1 MSTTRLPDKSGF
13 RSGYVLLVV
22 VGALTFIVLLVV
34 SLAAL
39 ARVESQMAWAAQQQ
53 AIARHHARLA
63 LDLALGQL
71 QMYAGPDRRVSATA
85 EGTGASVDRRYTG
98 IWDTESASEVSPLV
112 WLVSGGG
119 APGEP
124 RDRGRLVELVGRGTS
139 AEARAVEVEKQPILR
154 PGPEAGLAGHFAY
167 WVGDEGVRATV
178 GQPPKTPPET
188 WLALEAKPEEWEPRA
203 PENAAGLSRVLV
215 PGQLGWLRRPDG
227 NEVGPDSV
235 RAHFDAWTVRSMA
248 VLADTAAGG
257 LRQDLSQRPELL
269 GKAFAGWSDYAGT
282 MEPAVGGIRRSYRMS
297 APTEDSGW
305 SHGIHP
311 VLSHCLLSFNVRT
324 EPPSL
329 GADDGSRALA
339 AVQVR
344 ARWSVSLW
352 NPYSSALAPEKL
364 RLEVDGLGESIAL
377 IDESTGTTPLVFSLE
392 DALGSP
398 LTIELP
404 WAAETAGVRWLPG
417 RVHGWVSEENKAP
430 SSIKYASLF
439 NTRDLGDARQGVWRR
454 VSDAKIDGDDVCRLR
469 CGRPQTLRLRLYA
482 DRPDGAVLLATF
494 ESPEFSAFSTDPR
507 PLFQKEYQF
516 SYVFRLRESI
526 DGGWLDTPER
536 DPRSAFLGGPA
547 FVCVPNG
554 PDPSLYAGYSTVS
567 ASDRL
572 LDRVHG
578 ATGCS
583 YNVDVPV
590 FELPRSP
597 LLSMG
602 QLQHLGASG
611 LRPFAVGN
619 AWGGEA
625 ANGVF
630 DRFFFSGLSGE
641 AAAGWAP
648 ELALPAPHLT
658 LLRRTPSG
666 AAVTRADIFPVA
678 GAPAGWA
685 ARHLL
690 QAGAFN
696 LNSVSAAAWVAVLRG
711 TRLTAMRSF
720 VYLDVDA
727 ASGTADDADVE
738 TLALADALLCRF
750 PQSAAETYKADE
762 PTPLSTYAATPR
774 VPPLAPDT
782 ISQAQ
787 TQLFRR
793 GVRPL
798 NALETGR
805 LAEAIVARVREKQAA
820 TGPFRSLAD
829 FLAGRPSWAG
839 RNALEQAIADA
850 RLNEAVGEF
859 SSQWITSADV
869 MTALAPVLS
878 ARSDT
883 FRIRAYGDCVNP
895 ATGAVTGRAWCEAW
909 VQRLP
914 EPVDAVDAAQPTLTE
929 YAAPP
934 GRLGRRF
941 RILHYR
947 WLNESDI

>member
-1 MSTTRLPDKSGF
+1 MNATCPKRRRGL

-39 ARVESQMAWAAQQQ
+39 VRVESQMAWAAQQQ
-53 AIARHHARLA
+53 AIARHHARFA
-63 LDLALGQL
+63 LDMAVGQL
-71 QMYAGPDRRVSATA
+71 QTHAGPDRRVSATA
-85 EGTGASVDRRYTG
+85 EGMGASADRRYTG
-98 IWDTESASEVSPLV
+98 IWDTESVTEVSPRV

-119 APGEP
+119 APGAP
-124 RDRGRLVELVGRGTS
+124 RERGRLVELVGRTTAG
-139 AEARAVEVEKQPILR
+139 EARAVEVEKLPIPV
-154 PGPEAGLAGHFAY
+154 PGGGGTPAGHFAY

-178 GQPPKTPPET
+178 RQAPKPPPET
-188 WLALEAKPEEWEPRA
+188 WLVLEAKPEGFEPRA

-215 PGQLGWLRRPDG
+215 PGQLGWLRRADG
-227 NEVGPDSV
+227 TAVGTEAV
-235 RAHFDAWTVRSMA
+235 RAHFDSWTVQSMA
-248 VLADTAAGG
+248 VLANTATGG
-257 LRQDLSQRPELL
+257 LRQDLSQQPQLL
-269 GKAFAGWSDYAGT
+269 GDAFALWADPAGT
-282 MEPAVGGIRRSYRMS
+282 MEPADGGVRRCHRMS
-297 APTEDSGW
+297 GPVEDSGW
-305 SHGIHP
+305 SHGVHP

-324 EPPSL
+324 EPPSS

-352 NPYSSALAPEKL
+352 NPYTSALAPENL
-364 RLEVDGLGESIAL
+364 RLEVDGLGETLDL
-377 IDESTGTTPLVFSLE
+377 IDESTGTIPLSFSIAE
-392 DALGSP
+392 ALGSP

-404 WAAETAGVRWLPG
+404 WAAGTAGVRWLPG
-417 RVHGWVSEENKAP
+417 RVHGWVSQENKAP
-430 SSIKYASLF
+430 SSTRYASLF

-454 VSDAKIDGDDVCRLR
+454 VSGTLIDGDDVCRLR
-469 CGRPQTLRLRLYA
+469 CARPQTLRLRLYA
-482 DRPDGAVLLATF
+482 DRPDGAVLLASF

-526 DGGWLDTPER
+526 DGGWLDTAER
-536 DPRSAFLGGPA
+536 DPRRTFLGAPA

-554 PDPSLYAGYSTVS
+554 PEPSLYAGYSTVS
-567 ASDRL
+567 APDRL

-583 YNVDVPV
+583 YNEDVPV
-590 FELPRSP
+590 FELPRAS
-597 LLSMG
+597 LLSIG
-602 QLQHLGASG
+602 QLQHLGAAG
-611 LRPFAVGN
+611 LRPFSVGN
-619 AWGGEA
+619 SWGGEA
-625 ANGVF
+625 VNGVF

-641 AAAGWAP
+641 AAAQWEP

-658 LLRRTPSG
+658 LLRSRPSG
-666 AAVTRADIFPVA
+666 VATTRADILA
-678 GAPAGWA
+678 EDGAPSGWS

-690 QAGAFN
+690 QTGAFN
-696 LNSVSAAAWVAVLRG
+696 LNSVSPEGWAAVLRG
-711 TRLTAMRSF
+711 TRLTATRSF
-720 VYLDVDA
+720 AFLDADA
-727 ASGTADDADVE
+727 SSGTADDADLQ
-738 TLALADALLCRF
+738 TLAAADVLLCRF
-750 PQSAAETYKADE
+750 PQSAAETYKADD

-787 TQLFRR
+787 THLFRR
-793 GVRPL
+793 GARPL
-798 NALETGR
+798 SAEETGR
-805 LAEAIVARVREKQAA
+805 LAMAIVARVREKQAT

-829 FLAGRPSWAG
+829 FLEGRPSWAG

-850 RLNEAVGEF
+850 GLNESVGEF
-859 SSQWITSADV
+859 SSQWVTSADV

-883 FRIRAYGDCVNP
+883 FRIRAYGDAINP
-895 ATGAVTGRAWCEAW
+895 ATGEVTGRAWCEAW

-914 EPVDAVDAAQPTLTE
+914 EPVEAVDPAQPTLSE
-929 YAAPP
+929 YMSPP

-941 RILHYR
+941 RILHHR